1 MPFQF
6 YCPQGHLLEGHE
18 AQMGQQGQCPMCGS
32 MFMFPMMGGQQP
44 PPAGMP
50 GMMGGPHPYGGGM
63 APGGYGAQM
72 PAAYG
77 GMQQPYGQ
85 PGMGGPAMGGPGFGG
100 PGFGGQRNIGDR
112 FAGLQESAPN
122 YSEPNF
128 AGPEAAPEPEAPPEP
143 RIFRILCPNG
153 HELQTPEDMLGTQAM
168 CPYCNAQM
176 DLKYEDSV
184 EFKQIQEREQRIKD
198 EQTSRFWMKASI
210 WGAVIV
216 GLLFIGMIVMMFL
229 PQK

>member
-1 MPFQF
+1 
-6 YCPQGHLLEGHE
+6 
-18 AQMGQQGQCPMCGS
+18 
-32 MFMFPMMGGQQP
+32 
-44 PPAGMP
+44 
-50 GMMGGPHPYGGGM
+50 
-63 APGGYGAQM
+63 
-72 PAAYG
+72 
-77 GMQQPYGQ
+77 
-85 PGMGGPAMGGPGFGG
+85 MGGPGFGG
-100 PGFGGQRNIGDR
+100 PGFGGPRNIGDR

-153 HELQTPEDMLGTQAM
+153 HELQTPEDILVTQAM